1 MVQEKVHWAKYWPK
15 CGLSSYSSSLSYK
28 KIKLILALFEKKKNT
43 FKKKFCPLCLQR
55 HRPLAPV
62 SSYRHICTKIFPHTI
77 SDIIF
82 GHFLSSPLL
91 SSSPHHIN
99 ERSIK
104 WLDPLIL
111 SLVCKYDMTDYYW
124 SWVKTNL
131 ILTLHKIFSFDK
143 VPTVLQYL
151 MQYIK
156 FLGRFSTCR

>member
-1 MVQEKVHWAKYWPK
+1 MCYIVIVLWP
-15 CGLSSYSSSLSYK
+15 LSHHIVTSAPKFFLTQFLTSFLG
-28 KIKLILALFEKKKNT
+28 T
-43 FKKKFCPLCLQR
+43 F
-55 HRPLAPV
+55 
-62 SSYRHICTKIFPHTI
+62 
-77 SDIIF
+77 
-82 GHFLSSPLL
+82 SPLL

-143 VPTVLQYL
+143 VLQFYNLIQYTVLSKSWKLCRNRLGKNPTQGYFGSTRPTGQLFAKPIQGNFCLTQLYL
-151 MQYIK
+151 AQIDMILK
-156 FLGRFSTCR
+156 KNWT